1 MDLKEVLGG
10 GFEGSILFL
19 QRKFM
24 IRKGKFIKFISSFVL
39 SSFILS
45 MGTTAF
51 AQSKKTEAVVT
62 LGANLTKDERV
73 QMLDAFGVKEDEVK
87 IINVTNED
95 IREQLGLDTS
105 KPIPKSSQSIS
116 SSYVVV
122 KDKGGINVITNNLT
136 EVTGSMLANALLTSG
151 VNNADVKADAPFKV
165 TGTAALAGILKGFE
179 DASGEELSLPKKE
192 AAREE
197 ISLTNNLSQAKN
209 KDGEELGKDE
219 AAVVV
224 NDIKTDV
231 IKDKPKNDEEIGKI
245 VNNVTNNYNIVLT
258 QGQQED
264 TIKFMSKINDLDYN
278 YASMKDSLK
287 DMNEKLN
294 QILKD
299 TGRQLEESGLIEKA
313 LNGIKNVLVDIKD
326 FIVNVFSNASEKV
339 KDGITYDE
347 NGNIVIKTGNNSE
360 DSKSQEVIEDKPQ
373 DDTKSETSVEDN
385 SQVENQQENSQGN
398 NINNK

>member
-1 MDLKEVLGG
+1 MKVLCGAIV
-10 GFEGSILFL
+10 ST
-19 QRKFM
+19 FM
-24 IRKGKFIKFISSFVL
+24 FGMATPV
-39 SSFILS
+39 
-45 MGTTAF
+45 F
-51 AQSKKTEAVVT
+51 AQSEKTEAVVT
-62 LGANLTKDERV
+62 LGANLTKSERL
-73 QMLDAFGVKEDEVK
+73 QMLDAFGVKANEVK
-87 IINVTNED
+87 IIDVTNQD

-105 KPIPKSSQSIS
+105 KPIPASSQSIS

-122 KDKGGINVITNNLT
+122 KDKGGINVTTNNLT

-197 ISLTNNLSQAKN
+197 ISLTNNLSNAKT
-209 KDGEELGKDE
+209 KDGQTLGKDE

-245 VNNVTNNYNIVLT
+245 VNNVTNNYNILLT
-258 QGQQED
+258 QGQQEQ

-278 YASMKDSLK
+278 YGAMKESLNQ
-287 DMNEKLN
+287 MNDKLQ

-299 TGRQLEESGLIEKA
+299 TGKQLEESGLLEKA

-326 FIVNVFSNASEKV
+326 FLVNMFSSASEKV

-347 NGNIVIKTGNNSE
+347 NGNIVIKTGNNSDE
-360 DSKSQEVIEDKPQ
+360 SKNEESIQDKPQ
-373 DDTKSETSVEDN
+373 TQSNDN
-385 SQVENQQENSQGN
+385 NQNQENEQEQN
-398 NINNK
+398 QTK

>member
-1 MDLKEVLGG
+1 MKVLCGAIV
-10 GFEGSILFL
+10 ST
-19 QRKFM
+19 FM
-24 IRKGKFIKFISSFVL
+24 FGMATPV
-39 SSFILS
+39 
-45 MGTTAF
+45 F
-51 AQSKKTEAVVT
+51 AQSEKTEAVVT
-62 LGANLTKDERV
+62 LGANLTKSERL
-73 QMLDAFGVKEDEVK
+73 QMLDAFGVKANEVK
-87 IINVTNED
+87 IIDVTNQD

-105 KPIPKSSQSIS
+105 KPIPASSQSIS

-122 KDKGGINVITNNLT
+122 KDKGGINVTTNNLT

-165 TGTAALAGILKGFE
+165 TGTAALMGILKGFE

-197 ISLTNNLSQAKN
+197 ISLTNNLSNAKT
-209 KDGEELGKDE
+209 KDGQTLGKDE

-245 VNNVTNNYNIVLT
+245 VNNVTNNYNILLT
-258 QGQQED
+258 QGQQEQ

-278 YASMKDSLK
+278 YGAMKESLNQ
-287 DMNEKLN
+287 MNDKLQ

-299 TGRQLEESGLIEKA
+299 TGKQLEESGLLEKA

-326 FIVNVFSNASEKV
+326 FLVNMFSSASEKV

-347 NGNIVIKTGNNSE
+347 NGNIVIKTGNNSDE
-360 DSKSQEVIEDKPQ
+360 SKNEESIQDKPQ
-373 DDTKSETSVEDN
+373 TQSNDN
-385 SQVENQQENSQGN
+385 NQNQENEQGQN
-398 NINNK
+398 QTK